1 MTRRGFLVNTIDIP
15 CQFSCN
21 LKAIFNTLLY
31 RPSIRLRLEEIK
43 DRISFK
49 QAIQVLGI
57 TKKQLN
63 QVIVEGYFSKT
74 IPPKK
79 DYSVQWLFSS
89 QEISQSLKELFKV
102 ASDIQEE
109 TVLIADAMR
118 IIGSRIDNP
127 LPKLL
132 KKIKNQEIAVTI
144 DNDYRNIKAIA
155 ISKRELNNWIQ
166 EASGN
171 GNKYFTIPQLA
182 KILNINQ
189 QLTYQL
195 VNVGLIEYIEDKI
208 TKKRLIK
215 EEAISSFKEKYIFLA
230 KISKTIEISS
240 KTLVDYLAF
249 RRVFPIDHLWQI
261 KLRYKIYNKAHLEN
275 ITLFRGLFANDKNTY

>member
-1 MTRRGFLVNTIDIP
+1 VFSDIPYFLIIAAVSRPLNSDNAFCLNLSMTRRGFLVNTIDIP

-144 DNDYRNIKAIA
+144 ANNYRNIKGLA

-166 EASGN
+166 EVTN
-171 GNKYFTIPQLA
+171 YYNKYFTIP
-182 KILNINQ
+182 N
-189 QLTYQL
+189 
-195 VNVGLIEYIEDKI
+195 
-208 TKKRLIK
+208 
-215 EEAISSFKEKYIFLA
+215 
-230 KISKTIEISS
+230 
-240 KTLVDYLAF
+240 
-249 RRVFPIDHLWQI
+249 
-261 KLRYKIYNKAHLEN
+261 
-275 ITLFRGLFANDKNTY
+275 

>member
-144 DNDYRNIKAIA
+144 ANNYRNIKGLA
-155 ISKRELNNWIQ
+155 ISKRELNN
-166 EASGN
+166 
-171 GNKYFTIPQLA
+171 
-182 KILNINQ
+182 
-189 QLTYQL
+189 
-195 VNVGLIEYIEDKI
+195 
-208 TKKRLIK
+208 
-215 EEAISSFKEKYIFLA
+215 
-230 KISKTIEISS
+230 
-240 KTLVDYLAF
+240 
-249 RRVFPIDHLWQI
+249 
-261 KLRYKIYNKAHLEN
+261 
-275 ITLFRGLFANDKNTY
+275 